1 LYGSTIED
9 FYKIILEEENEIYGQ
24 SKNQKKLVRTI
35 LNNKENFCMF
45 INQFINTCYKV
56 KPQQLEKVTDL
67 IDVRKDNFKEIDYI
81 YRTKDE
87 RVYYLLEHQTIVDKK
102 IGYRMLNY
110 MVSILKEKN
119 DNQIIDVK
127 QKKLPQIIPIVLY
140 TGNDKWDAPKKLE
153 EIQESVINLNNIL
166 NFEYIL
172 INNNDYTEEEL
183 LKQKGIISYM
193 LILEK
198 SKEKEHFIETLNRI
212 FNICTTEK
220 EIEDIKLLLNMILTP
235 IVGEEVAKE
244 FIRNYKFNSLKKEYK
259 YNMQIEKE
267 MTYIML
273 KNGASI
279 ATISKYIGVS
289 KEKIKKIIQEN
300 KKDIISN

>member
-1 LYGSTIED
+1 
-9 FYKIILEEENEIYGQ
+9 
-24 SKNQKKLVRTI
+24 
-35 LNNKENFCMF
+35 MF

-119 DNQIIDVK
+119 DNQIIDGK

-153 EIQESVINLNNIL
+153 EIQESVINLRNIL

-220 EIEDIKLLLNMILTP
+220 EIEDIKLLLNMILIP

-259 YNMQIEKE
+259 YNMQIEEK